1 MTLDAV
7 DVVAVAEAFAV
18 ADSVAEDSDAEA
30 LVALDLELDLDAL
43 DLDLDVLVVLALVV
57 SDLESLLYNKNVPL
71 LVLRRGIPI
80 MLTNQS
86 TLLPAKKTKI

>member
-18 ADSVAEDSDAEA
+18 ADSVVEDSDAEA
-30 LVALDLELDLDAL
+30 LVAQDLEWDLDVL

-57 SDLESLLYNKNVPL
+57 SELASVLYNKNVPL
-71 LVLRRGIPI
+71 LVPRRGISI
-80 MLTNQS
+80 RLTIQS
-86 TLLPAKKTKI
+86 TPIPAKKMKI

>member
-30 LVALDLELDLDAL
+30 LVAQDLELDLDVL

-57 SDLESLLYNKNVPL
+57 SELESVLFNKNVPL
-71 LVLRRGIPI
+71 LVPRRGISI
-80 MLTNQS
+80 RLTNQS
-86 TLLPAKKTKI
+86 TPLPAKKMKI